1 MKMKRCF
8 VLLLA
13 LCLLALCGCGA
24 TPVEQTEPL
33 ATIAAAA
40 ETPAPIDAPEL
51 TAILAEIRDR
61 MHPGTAGS
69 SLTALEL
76 GAKLLDWAVLTD
88 ADEAEIRTAWEDFIA
103 PLRSMPR
110 QEFALQ
116 MGAVSGA
123 VERLRSEDAAALM
136 EDIGGTD
143 GTLFPWEG
151 AAAEK
156 LDALFSAAAEI
167 EAQGSDR
174 IPG

>member
-1 MKMKRCF
+1 MKRYF
-8 VLLLA
+8 TLLLA
-13 LCLLALCGCGA
+13 LCLLVLCGCGA

-33 ATIAAAA
+33 ETTAAAA
-40 ETPAPIDAPEL
+40 ETPAPVDAPEL
-51 TAILAEIRDR
+51 TGILTEIRDR
-61 MHPGTAGS
+61 MRPGTAGS

-88 ADEAEIRTAWEDFIA
+88 ADEAQIRADAKAFIE
-103 PLRSMPR
+103 PMRTLPR

-116 MGAVSGA
+116 MGAVSAA

-136 EDIGGTD
+136 EDIGGTE

-156 LDALFSAAAEI
+156 LAALFDAVAEI
-167 EAQGSDR
+167 EAPVD
-174 IPG
+174 PNA